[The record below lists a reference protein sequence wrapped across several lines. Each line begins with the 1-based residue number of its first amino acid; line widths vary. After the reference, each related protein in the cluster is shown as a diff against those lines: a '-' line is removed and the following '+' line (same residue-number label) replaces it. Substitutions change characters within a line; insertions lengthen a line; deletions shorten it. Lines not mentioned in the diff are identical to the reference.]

1 LKFSGRCAVGY
12 SFMSGLRELKEL
24 FACERIWTIF
34 GVRVRF

>member
-1 LKFSGRCAVGY
+1 
-12 SFMSGLRELKEL
+12 MSGLRELKEL